1 MSDATPT
8 PITKRALGRVFAI
21 LNRADELGGEV
32 RDFVQEK
39 VLRDERYIAMR
50 TRLAALR
57 GKAYVSKVEGEK
69 KVAVAQAQA
78 AAVAAPVVAPIA
90 KGDKALGDA
99 GIKAQVYGRKSCA
112 WTGRAITILEK
123 NKIDHD
129 FVDMDE
135 PEFDAMQLRL
145 VNETKQHTVPY
156 IYLRGHFIG
165 GYNALAEVERLGQ
178 LEVALMTAE
187 ERAAAPAHLRN
198 VVITARP
205 NTDEIVPVDAI
216 VPE

>member
-1 MSDATPT
+1 M
-8 PITKRALGRVFAI
+8 
-21 LNRADELGGEV
+21 NRADELGGEV

-50 TRLAALR
+50 RRIAAMR
-57 GKAYVSKVEGEK
+57 GKTYVSAVEGDT

-78 AAVAAPVVAPIA
+78 AAVAAPVAAPVV
-90 KGDKALGDA
+90 KGAKALGDA
-99 GIKAQVYGRKSCA
+99 SIKAQIYGRKSCA
-112 WTGRAITILEK
+112 WTGRAITVLEK

-135 PEFDAMQLRL
+135 PEYDPLQLRL
-145 VNETKQHTVPY
+145 IAETKQHTVPY

-165 GYNALAEVERLGQ
+165 GFNALAEVERLGQ
-178 LEVALMTAE
+178 LEVALMTPE

-205 NTDEIVPVDAI
+205 NTDEVVPAEHI
-216 VPE
+216 TPE